1 MFLDRPY
8 IPAVTTTNRI
18 DKDFQL
24 KSDPSP
30 IHEDVDLHGH
40 LSTVNVWQDDD
51 PQTDL
56 SLIRQEPLKTN
67 IKINA
72 LTITRNP
79 P

>member
-18 DKDFQL
+18 DKDFHL
-24 KSDPSP
+24 KSDSSP
-30 IHEDVDLHGH
+30 IHEDVHLHGP
-40 LSTVNVWQDDD
+40 LSALNVRQDDD
-51 PQTDL
+51 PQTYL

-67 IKINA
+67 IEINA